1 MTHFNARAC
10 FARARWRMGVGLVLV
25 SDPCLWAGSGINKQR
40 QLASSYQLASPI
52 QLFRLPLPVQTVDA
66 TPSNQLIRQYFPKRI
81 VLYGKTQSEPK
92 QGSVLFESTLA
103 NEIGFVDS

>member
-1 MTHFNARAC
+1 MKTKEAPPCRVCIISESAIRPC
-10 FARARWRMGVGLVLV
+10 VELVHLAKP
-25 SDPCLWAGSGINKQR
+25 SDI
-40 QLASSYQLASPI
+40 
-52 QLFRLPLPVQTVDA
+52 FRTRISLHRLQLPVQTVDA

-81 VLYGKTQSEPK
+81 ILCGKTQSEPK

>member
-1 MTHFNARAC
+1 LPF
-10 FARARWRMGVGLVLV
+10 GLVESTSSFAEAEEKAKAYPSARRHFPGRAERAAPKGGALI
-25 SDPCLWAGSGINKQR
+25 INPSVR
-40 QLASSYQLASPI
+40 I
-52 QLFRLPLPVQTVDA
+52 TLPVQTVDA

-81 VLYGKTQSEPK
+81 VLCGKTQSEPK